1 MTDPRYAV
9 SPEEKYYFDL
19 RGDLIV
25 RHALSAAEIAFMYGP
40 GANAGTGKVALR
52 MDADGTVRL
61 DE

>member
-19 RGDLIV
+19 RGYLIV
-25 RHALSAAEIAFMYGP
+25 RHALSAAEIAVMYG
-40 GANAGTGKVALR
+40 AGKVALR
-52 MDADGTVRL
+52 VDADGTVRL